1 LKQGSAHLSLT
12 LDWIRQS
19 KTQGDPDKAIPM
31 SAYMRNRF
39 DFLGWPQ
46 AIRRQH
52 QQGLWVGLQEAG
64 AASKGETLDNAI
76 PASLIDVLWQQPERE
91 FQYTAMELALRY
103 RACWGD
109 DWIRSVY
116 GWIQT
121 KSWWDT
127 VDWLAPKALGWYI
140 LNKTS
145 GANKKSGAGRGT
157 ALNTPLLE
165 KVIAELHAHPNL
177 WMQRSAFILQLDFRE
192 QTRFNL
198 LSKMCLEKADTREF
212 FLAKAMGWALRQY
225 ARQEPELV
233 RAFVQKNPQLPALT
247 RREALKHL
255 A

>member
-1 LKQGSAHLSLT
+1 MKQVSAHLTLT

-31 SAYMRNRF
+31 SAYMRNHF

-52 QQGLWVGLQEAG
+52 QHSLWVGLQEAG
-64 AASKGETLDNAI
+64 SAAKGEPQDGSI
-76 PASLIDVLWQQPERE
+76 PASLIDALWQQPERE

-103 RACWGD
+103 RDRWGD
-109 DWIRSVY
+109 DWIERVY

-127 VDWLAPKALGWYI
+127 VDWLAPKALGWYL
-140 LNKTS
+140 LNKKTS
-145 GANKKSGAGRGT
+145 TGRAT

-165 KVIAELHAHPNL
+165 HVLAELHAHPHL

-192 QTRFNL
+192 QTRFDL
-198 LSKMCLEKADTREF
+198 LSKMCLEKAATQEF

-225 ARQEPELV
+225 ARQEPETVLSFV
-233 RAFVQKNPQLPALT
+233 RSHPQLPALT
-247 RREALKHL
+247 RREAIKHL